1 MKKLIGLSFILIGVL
16 TGCSWFGQNS
26 STDSK
31 LQVINV
37 LELDQYQDC
46 HIKGSIHV
54 PFDQLEKY
62 ANNLKP
68 ETEVIFYC
76 SNYRCTA
83 SGYAA
88 KLYSKLGFKK
98 AYAYEA
104 GMAEW
109 FQAGLPVEG
118 PCKANY
124 LQIKMDP
131 IPAEVGVQ
139 TISTADLK
147 LKLGF

>member
-1 MKKLIGLSFILIGVL
+1 MKKLIGLSLVLIGVL
-16 TGCSWFGQNS
+16 TGCSWFGKDS
-26 STDSK
+26 AGDSK

-62 ANNLKP
+62 ANGLNH
-68 ETEVIFYC
+68 ETELVFYC

-88 KLYSKLGFKK
+88 KLYNKLGFKK

-109 FQAGLPVEG
+109 YQMGLPVEG
-118 PCKANY
+118 SCKANY
-124 LQIKMDP
+124 LQIKMEP
-131 IPAEVGVQ
+131 IPAEAGVQ
-139 TISTADLK
+139 VITTEELK
-147 LKLGF
+147 TKLGF